1 MDPMTKRRPG
11 LGNKISGAPSGR
23 RDPQPEA
30 RAEPQ
35 DEARGNAQGDRQN
48 RAMRALFVWPA
59 ALAAS
64 LSIGA
69 ASGCRAVGA
78 NVARGTDETAKD
90 VSTDDFV
97 AFPAAFREAVSPD
110 GHFVFSVR
118 TADAWQSRHARGRL
132 VENAPGGPRVVWDQV
147 LPQEYGPRY
156 FLVGNQGQI
165 VLFDESINV
174 KSRYAV
180 VLMNYKTS
188 QSVVHDFAAVA
199 RTLELPAA
207 SIVERAKSGWWLAGA
222 PSIDAAGTHAR
233 APAGGRFVLVDLS
246 TGRLSLSVPAKR

>member
-1 MDPMTKRRPG
+1 MRTLKKQLPC
-11 LGNKISGAPSGR
+11 LENKISGNASGCR
-23 RDPQPEA
+23 GPWPDT
-30 RAEPQ
+30 RAEPR
-35 DEARGNAQGDRQN
+35 DEARGNVQGSRQN
-48 RAMRALFVWPA
+48 RAMRAIFAWPA
-59 ALAAS
+59 ALGVC

-69 ASGCRAVGA
+69 TSGCLAVGA
-78 NVARGTDETAKD
+78 DAARGIDGAAKD
-90 VSTDDFV
+90 VSADDFV
-97 AFPAAFREAVSPD
+97 AFPAASRQAVSPD
-110 GHFVFSVR
+110 GQFVFSVQ
-118 TADAWQSRHARGRL
+118 TLDAWQSRHARGRL
-132 VENAPGGPRVVWDQV
+132 VENAPGGPRVVWEQV

-180 VLMNYKTS
+180 MLVNYKSS

-233 APAGGRFVLVDLS
+233 APAGGRFLRVDLS
-246 TGRLSLSVPAKR
+246 TGRLSLCEPAKR